1 MDRSFGKTFEKDS
14 KEWVNIPRDNI
25 HEVDS
30 FSCMKKFWAFVDKEY
45 KQIDEALVKEEGS
58 MQIIEEEI
66 MMGVIN
72 LEYTKFNVFY
82 CKAILSPFLT

>member
-1 MDRSFGKTFEKDS
+1 M
-14 KEWVNIPRDNI
+14 
-25 HEVDS
+25 
-30 FSCMKKFWAFVDKEY
+30 DKEY

-66 MMGVIN
+66 PMGVIN